1 MKIGIIT
8 LHRVRNYGSVL
19 QAHALCKILKD
30 HGHEP
35 TVIDYIP
42 ERFRLRS
49 DLFFV
54 REDRYKKNGK
64 CNYLK
69 KYLFMLLSVG
79 PRLYY
84 YTRFTPFVKKY
95 IPTTSKK
102 YFTNDELLVESFDF
116 DIYMNGSDQVW
127 NMAWENSVDR
137 AFFLDFVPCEK
148 KKLAYA
154 ASFGKKE
161 LTEEEKSIMTPLL
174 AKYDILTVRE
184 ASGVELLESMGIYDS
199 KHVLDPTLL
208 CDKTYWF
215 KLITKRVIKKPYLA
229 VYQLNYKTNALDY
242 AREIADELGLEVVD
256 MSRKFKAS
264 AGVDCNM
271 AFVKPE
277 VFLNI
282 LFYADYIVTDSF
294 HGTAF
299 SVNFNK
305 NFISIKNDF
314 PERAG
319 SLLTL
324 VGLQDRFI
332 DNGVALDRESI
343 LKNID
348 YVKVNEILDLERT
361 KAEVIIRKIGEA
373 ND

>member
-1 MKIGIIT
+1 MKIGILT

-30 HGHEP
+30 HGHTP
-35 TVIDYIP
+35 IVIDYIP

-54 REDRYKKNGK
+54 REDRYKNNGK
-64 CNYLK
+64 TNYFK
-69 KYLFMLLSVG
+69 KYLFMILSIM

-95 IPTTSKK
+95 IPTTQGK
-102 YFTNDELLVESFDF
+102 YFTNNDLLAETFDF

-127 NMAWENSVDR
+127 NMAWENSVDK
-137 AFFLDFVPCEK
+137 AFFLDFVPKGK

-154 ASFGKKE
+154 ASFGKKVLSE
-161 LTEEEKSIMTPLL
+161 DERSIMAPLL
-174 AKYDILTVRE
+174 RQYNMITVRE
-184 ASGVELLESMGIYDS
+184 SSAVGLLERMGIGNAI
-199 KHVLDPTLL
+199 HVLDPTLL
-208 CDKTYWF
+208 CDKTYWA
-215 KLITKRVIKKPYLA
+215 KLVDKRIIKKPYLA
-229 VYQLNYKTNALDY
+229 IYQLNYRTCALDY
-242 AREIADELGLEVVD
+242 ARKIADTLGLEVVD

-264 AGVDCNM
+264 EGVDCNK

-282 LFYADYIVTDSF
+282 MYYADYIVTDSF

-319 SLLTL
+319 SLLALT
-324 VGLQDRFI
+324 GLADRFVE
-332 DNGVALDRESI
+332 NGVALDEKLI
-343 LKNID
+343 LDKID
-348 YVKVNEILDLERT
+348 YKKVNEILARERLN
-361 KAEVIIRKIGEA
+361 AEKIIQKIGEI